1 MGETLTD
8 MIVANYICI
17 ISIQLFIHS
26 LDYEINAAEWHRC
39 INIQINYDSSELV
52 LLGRQQQAAYL
63 YVQKSRF
70 FLSNINIFDIFFHF

>member
-8 MIVANYICI
+8 MIVANCICI

-26 LDYEINAAEWHRC
+26 LDYEIIAAEWHRC
-39 INIQINYDSSELV
+39 INIQTNYDSSELF

-63 YVQKSRF
+63 YVQKIS
-70 FLSNINIFDIFFHF
+70 LLLVEY